1 MLQNSLDGIEMFA
14 QIARTFQIFENS
26 REVETALVVGR
37 RREHV
42 RVPSTW
48 PVGIYGA
55 EKVT

>member
-42 RVPSTW
+42 RVPST
-48 PVGIYGA
+48 
-55 EKVT
+55 